1 MKKMGI
7 GLIGCGNIST
17 AYLQL
22 ATQFS
27 SLEMRA
33 VADLDMA
40 IAKTQAEKFNLRA
53 VSVPDLLARRSES
66 VVSVRAH
73 PSGRAHNIVTGG
85 LAIM

>member
-40 IAKTQAEKFNLRA
+40 IAKTQQRNLTC
-53 VSVPDLLARRSES
+53 AR
-66 VVSVRAH
+66 
-73 PSGRAHNIVTGG
+73 
-85 LAIM
+85 